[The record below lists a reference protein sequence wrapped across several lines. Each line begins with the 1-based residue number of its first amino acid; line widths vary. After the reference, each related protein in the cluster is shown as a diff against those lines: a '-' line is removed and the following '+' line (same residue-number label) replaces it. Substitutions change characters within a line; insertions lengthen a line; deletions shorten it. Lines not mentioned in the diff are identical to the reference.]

1 MSQESDYAGK
11 AGLWR
16 HLFHCLCL
24 LYLLQ
29 AVPAYPW
36 GDTPEALLDMT
47 GQITSYQH
55 GSRHQWLNGMVQ
67 PGQLNL
73 EPEYPKLE
81 ILDLDL
87 RNL

>member
-1 MSQESDYAGK
+1 MFQESDYAGK

-36 GDTPEALLDMT
+36 GDTLEALLDMT
-47 GQITSYQH
+47 GQITHTSV
-55 GSRHQWLNGMVQ
+55 G
-67 PGQLNL
+67 PGISGLMGWFNQDNL
-73 EPEYPKLE
+73 
-81 ILDLDL
+81 I
-87 RNL
+87 